1 MSIACPGT
9 KQSFKINSR
18 SMSTSSSLP
27 NVGDTARLVFSF
39 TALYTGPAHM
49 HLNFPDQVV
58 PFDRATGEIERDSI
72 IHVDSGTVYSD
83 SISLKLSAYGY
94 SLVQFEVGLDSGI
107 SASMRIAQGA
117 SDYVG
122 IEHSSA
128 SFHVRYSTDH
138 TNAYDTIHSDAQA
151 LGSATLNISCKVRYA
166 DIDQSSAL
174 KGGLWSAV
182 GARLPPSCF
191 HK

>member
-1 MSIACPGT
+1 
-9 KQSFKINSR
+9 
-18 SMSTSSSLP
+18 L
-27 NVGDTARLVFSF
+27 
-39 TALYTGPAHM
+39 
-49 HLNFPDQVV
+49 HLNFPGKVV
-58 PFDRATGEIERDSI
+58 PFDRTTGEIERDSI

-151 LGSATLNISCKVRYA
+151 LGSATLNISGKVTYS
-166 DIDQSSAL
+166 DIDQSNAL
-174 KGGLWSAV
+174 KGVYGVPVVLVFLRHVSTNSLAAGVYSIRLVGLNGSNSATRWS
-182 GARLPPSCF
+182 G
-191 HK
+191 KIIKME